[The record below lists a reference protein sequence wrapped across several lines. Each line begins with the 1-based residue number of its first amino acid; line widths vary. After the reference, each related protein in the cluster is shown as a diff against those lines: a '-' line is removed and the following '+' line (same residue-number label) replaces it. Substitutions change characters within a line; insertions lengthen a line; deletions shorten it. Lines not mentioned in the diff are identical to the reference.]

1 MQTYGLKRFLV
12 APIAALAVGSLLL
25 LTAHTVSADQRDF
38 TLRNASSDTIIRF
51 YVSPSTSDQ
60 WGADQLGDE
69 MVHPGSTYTLRF
81 AEGAAGGTCQFDLK
95 IVTSEGASTV
105 ESNVDLCA
113 TSTVTYHD

>member
-38 TLRNASSDTIIRF
+38 TLRNTSSATIMRF
-51 YVSPSTSDQ
+51 YVSPSTADQ

-69 MVHPGSTYTLRF
+69 VVPPAARTRCASPRAPLAGPASSTCR
-81 AEGAAGGTCQFDLK
+81 
-95 IVTSEGASTV
+95 S
-105 ESNVDLCA
+105 
-113 TSTVTYHD
+113 

>member
-12 APIAALAVGSLLL
+12 APIAALAVGSMLL
-25 LTAHTVSADQRDF
+25 LTTHNASADQRDF
-38 TLRNASSDTIIRF
+38 TLRNASSATIMRF

-69 MVHPGSTYTLRF
+69 VVHPGSSYTLYF
-81 AEGAAGGTCQFDLK
+81 AEGAAGGTCQFDLQ

-105 ESNVDLCA
+105 ESNVDLC
-113 TSTVTYHD
+113 TTTTVTYHD